1 MKFLTLIPTIILSS
15 VVALQS
21 GTAVAIT
28 LIHPDHQDQPEHPD
42 HPSKPDHPDHP
53 DHPSKPDHPE
63 HPEHPTNPEH
73 PEHPTKKDHP
83 EHPESSSA
91 TEQAEAIL
99 NKVHAAYKGADAI
112 SEVIKME
119 MPAFMGGEAET
130 MEMRTVC
137 GSDQGSMYIEE
148 MMTVTWVDGKVFVVV
163 EEEEDKYA
171 VTAAKSFYD
180 GLKALGGDE
189 GGIPGIWT
197 LALRD
202 SKDMDTWV
210 SSFSMGMP
218 KAKISKVVSTTNDQS
233 QEVDVISIVTMMA
246 KIDITVNENK
256 IENVSLIFENPGMD
270 PMVIS
275 ADSEVT
281 FLKEGPQVSFEAG
294 GREKFDSVDELM
306 GMGGGDMGDMEEPE
320 ESEMAGKSAPDF
332 TLSLL
337 DGSGEITL
345 SSLKGQV
352 VVLDFWATWCGPCK
366 AGLPY
371 LNEFDTWVQEE
382 GLNAKVYAVNVWERG
397 DVEAVQ
403 KVVTAFWKDKKF
415 NTAVLMGS
423 SNEKLTDLYKIN
435 GIPTT
440 VIVGKDGSIV
450 DQHSGF
456 GGGEAMVKGLKEK
469 VQAALAE

>member
-28 LIHPDHQDQPEHPD
+28 LVHPDHQDQPDHPD
-42 HPSKPDHPDHP
+42 HPSKPDHP

-63 HPEHPTNPEH
+63 HPE
-73 PEHPTKKDHP
+73 
-83 EHPESSSA
+83 SSNAS
-91 TEQAEAIL
+91 EQAKALFEKL
-99 NKVHAAYKGADAI
+99 HSAYKGAAAI

-119 MPAFMGGEAET
+119 MPAFMGGEADT
-130 MEMRTVC
+130 MEMRTLV
-137 GSDQGSMYIEE
+137 GADQGSMFIEE

-163 EEEEDKYA
+163 EEEDDKYA
-171 VTAAKSFYD
+171 VTEAKSFYD
-180 GLKALGGDE
+180 GLEALGGDE

-202 SKDMDTWV
+202 RKDMDTWV

-218 KAKISKVVSTTNDQS
+218 DAKISKVTSTTNDQN
-233 QEVDVISIVTMMA
+233 QNVDVISIATMMA
-246 KIDITVNENK
+246 RIEVTINGNK
-256 IENVSLIFENPGMD
+256 IENVSMIFENPGMD

-281 FLKEGPQVSFEAG
+281 FLKEGPQVSFDVG
-294 GREKFDSVDELM
+294 NREKFDSVDELM
-306 GMGGGDMGDMEEPE
+306 GMGEMRGDMDEPE
-320 ESEMAGKSAPDF
+320 EPDMAGKTAPDF
-332 TLSLL
+332 TLTQL
-337 DGSGEITL
+337 DGSGDITL

-366 AGLPY
+366 LGLPF
-371 LNEFDTWVQEE
+371 LNEFDAWIQEE
-382 GLNAKVYAVNVWERG
+382 GLNAKVFAVNVWERG
-397 DVEAVQ
+397 DAEAVH
-403 KVVTAFWKDKKF
+403 KVVSAFWKDKKF
-415 NTAVLMGS
+415 KTAVLMGS

-440 VIVGKDGSIV
+440 VIIGMDGSIV

-456 GGGEAMVKGLKEK
+456 RGGESMIKGLKEK

>member
-28 LIHPDHQDQPEHPD
+28 LVHPDHQDQ
-42 HPSKPDHPDHP
+42 PDHP

-63 HPEHPTNPEH
+63 HPDHPSKP
-73 PEHPTKKDHP
+73 DHP
-83 EHPESSSA
+83 EHPDSSNAS
-91 TEQAEAIL
+91 EQAKTLFEKL
-99 NKVHAAYKGADAI
+99 HSAYKGAAAI
-112 SEVIKME
+112 SEVIKMK
-119 MPAFMGGEAET
+119 MPAFMGREAET
-130 MEMRTVC
+130 MEMRTLV
-137 GSDQGSMYIEE
+137 GADQGSMFIEE
-148 MMTVTWVDGKVFVVV
+148 MMTVTWVDGKVFVIVD
-163 EEEEDKYA
+163 EEDDKYA
-171 VTAAKSFYD
+171 VSEAKSFYD
-180 GLKALGGDE
+180 GLEALGGDE

-202 SKDMDTWV
+202 KKDMDTWV

-218 KAKISKVVSTTNDQS
+218 DAKISKVTSTTNDQN
-233 QEVDVISIVTMMA
+233 QNVDVISIATMMA
-246 KIDITVNENK
+246 RIEVTINGDK
-256 IENVSLIFENPGMD
+256 IENVSMIFENPGMD

-281 FLKEGPQVSFEAG
+281 FLKEGPQVSFDVG
-294 GREKFDSVDELM
+294 NREKFDSVDELM
-306 GMGGGDMGDMEEPE
+306 GMGEMSGDMDEPE
-320 ESEMAGKSAPDF
+320 EPDMAGKTAPDF
-332 TLSLL
+332 TLTQL
-337 DGSGEITL
+337 DGSGDITL

-366 AGLPY
+366 LGLPF
-371 LNEFDTWVQEE
+371 LNEFDAWIQEE
-382 GLNAKVYAVNVWERG
+382 GLNAKVFAVNVWERG
-397 DVEAVQ
+397 DAEAVH
-403 KVVTAFWKDKKF
+403 KVVSAFWKDKKF
-415 NTAVLMGS
+415 KTAVLMGS

-440 VIVGKDGSIV
+440 VIIGMDGSIV

-456 GGGEAMVKGLKEK
+456 RGGESMIKGLKEK

>member
-28 LIHPDHQDQPEHPD
+28 LVHPDHQDQ
-42 HPSKPDHPDHP
+42 PDHP

-63 HPEHPTNPEH
+63 HPDHPSKP
-73 PEHPTKKDHP
+73 DHP
-83 EHPESSSA
+83 EHPESSNAS
-91 TEQAEAIL
+91 EQAKTLFEKL
-99 NKVHAAYKGADAI
+99 HSAYKGAAAI
-112 SEVIKME
+112 SEVIKMK

-130 MEMRTVC
+130 MEMRTLV
-137 GSDQGSMYIEE
+137 GADQGSMFIEE
-148 MMTVTWVDGKVFVVV
+148 MMTVTWVDGKVFVIVD
-163 EEEEDKYA
+163 EEDDKYA
-171 VTAAKSFYD
+171 VSEAKSFYD
-180 GLKALGGDE
+180 GLEALGGDE

-202 SKDMDTWV
+202 KKDMDTWV

-218 KAKISKVVSTTNDQS
+218 DAKISKVTSTTNDQN
-233 QEVDVISIVTMMA
+233 QNVDVISIATMMA
-246 KIDITVNENK
+246 RIEVTINGDK
-256 IENVSLIFENPGMD
+256 IENVSMIFENPGMD

-281 FLKEGPQVSFEAG
+281 FLKEGPQVSFDVG
-294 GREKFDSVDELM
+294 NREKFDSVDELM
-306 GMGGGDMGDMEEPE
+306 GMGEMSGDMDEPE
-320 ESEMAGKSAPDF
+320 EPDMAGKTAPDF
-332 TLSLL
+332 TLTQL
-337 DGSGEITL
+337 DGSGDITL

-366 AGLPY
+366 LGLPF
-371 LNEFDTWVQEE
+371 LNEFDAWIQEE
-382 GLNAKVYAVNVWERG
+382 GLNAKVFAVNVWERG
-397 DVEAVQ
+397 DAEAVH
-403 KVVTAFWKDKKF
+403 KVVSAFWKDKKF
-415 NTAVLMGS
+415 KTAVLMGS

-440 VIVGKDGSIV
+440 VIIGMDGSIV

-456 GGGEAMVKGLKEK
+456 RGGESMIKGLKEK

>member
-28 LIHPDHQDQPEHPD
+28 LVHPDHQDQ
-42 HPSKPDHPDHP
+42 PDHP

-63 HPEHPTNPEH
+63 HPDHPSKP
-73 PEHPTKKDHP
+73 DHP
-83 EHPESSSA
+83 EHPDSSNAS
-91 TEQAEAIL
+91 EQAKTLFEKL
-99 NKVHAAYKGADAI
+99 HSAYKGAAAI
-112 SEVIKME
+112 SEVIKMK

-130 MEMRTVC
+130 MEMRTLV
-137 GSDQGSMYIEE
+137 GADQGSMFIEE
-148 MMTVTWVDGKVFVVV
+148 MMTVTWVDGKVFVIVD
-163 EEEEDKYA
+163 EEDDKYA
-171 VTAAKSFYD
+171 VSEAKSFYD
-180 GLKALGGDE
+180 GLEALGGDE

-202 SKDMDTWV
+202 KKDMDTWV

-218 KAKISKVVSTTNDQS
+218 DAKISKVTSTTNDQN
-233 QEVDVISIVTMMA
+233 QNVDVISIATMMA
-246 KIDITVNENK
+246 RIEVTINGDK
-256 IENVSLIFENPGMD
+256 IENVSMIFENPGMD

-281 FLKEGPQVSFEAG
+281 FLKEGPQVSFDVG
-294 GREKFDSVDELM
+294 NREKFDSVDELM
-306 GMGGGDMGDMEEPE
+306 GMGEMSGDMDEPE
-320 ESEMAGKSAPDF
+320 EPDMAGKTAPDF
-332 TLSLL
+332 TLTQL
-337 DGSGEITL
+337 DGSGDITL

-366 AGLPY
+366 LGLPF
-371 LNEFDTWVQEE
+371 LNEFDAWIQEE
-382 GLNAKVYAVNVWERG
+382 GLNAKVFAVNVWERG
-397 DVEAVQ
+397 DAEAVH
-403 KVVTAFWKDKKF
+403 KVVSAFWKDKKF
-415 NTAVLMGS
+415 KTAVLMGS

-440 VIVGKDGSIV
+440 VIIGMDGSIV

-456 GGGEAMVKGLKEK
+456 RGGESMIKGLKEK